1 MGLLD
6 FFKKKNDDPMND
18 LLKAFADGIAESGL
32 SVDELPGGYG
42 EFGLVKTNPI
52 PTNFSFGS
60 DEYLSNIRTIDGK
73 PIKFSGIG
81 SVSAENFPDSP
92 IDMYQIESSTGN
104 KLSNFYICMYH
115 KRNSNKAPEG
125 FYLKK

>member
-1 MGLLD
+1 MGIFN

-18 LLKAFADGIAESGL
+18 LLKAFADSIENSGL

-42 EFGLVKTNPI
+42 EFGLENTNPI

-60 DEYLSNIRTIDGK
+60 NEYLSNLRTLNGET
-73 PIKFSGIG
+73 IKFSRIG
-81 SVSAENFPDSP
+81 STSAENFPDTP
-92 IDMYQIESSTGN
+92 IDRYRIESLNGE
-104 KLSNFYICMYH
+104 KLADLFICMYH
-115 KRNSNKAPEG
+115 KRNSRKAPEG

>member
-6 FFKKKNDDPMND
+6 FFKKKNDDPMAD
-18 LLKAFADGIAESGL
+18 LLRAFADGISESGL
-32 SVDELPGGYG
+32 SVDELPGAYG

-60 DEYLSNIRTIDGK
+60 DEYLSKIRTIDGK
-73 PIKFSGIG
+73 PIKFSRIG
-81 SVSAENFPDSP
+81 SVNADNFPTSP
-92 IDMYQIESSTGN
+92 IDRYQIESSTGDQ
-104 KLSNFYICMYH
+104 LQNFYICMYH

-125 FYLKK
+125 FYLIK

>member
-6 FFKKKNDDPMND
+6 FFKKKNEDPMDD
-18 LLKAFADGIAESGL
+18 LLKAFAEGIAESGL

-42 EFGLVKTNPI
+42 DFGLVKTNPI

-60 DEYLSNIRTIDGK
+60 DEYLSQIRTIEGNS
-73 PIKFSGIG
+73 IKFSRLG

-92 IDMYQIESSTGN
+92 VDMYQIESLNGK
-104 KLSNFYICMYH
+104 KLAVFYLCMYH

>member
-1 MGLLD
+1 MGLFDL
-6 FFKKKNDDPMND
+6 FKKKNDAPMDD

-42 EFGLVKTNPI
+42 EFGLVETNPI
-52 PTNFSFGS
+52 PTSFSFGS
-60 DEYLSNIRTIDGK
+60 DEYLSKIRTIDGK
-73 PIKFSGIG
+73 PIKFSRLG
-81 SVSAENFPDSP
+81 SVNAENFPDSP
-92 IDMYQIESSTGN
+92 IDMYKIESSTGD

>member
-6 FFKKKNDDPMND
+6 FFKKKNDDPMKD

-32 SVDELPGGYG
+32 SVDELAGGYG

-73 PIKFSGIG
+73 PIKFSRIG

-104 KLSNFYICMYH
+104 RLSNFYICMYH
-115 KRNSNKAPEG
+115 KRNSKKAPDG